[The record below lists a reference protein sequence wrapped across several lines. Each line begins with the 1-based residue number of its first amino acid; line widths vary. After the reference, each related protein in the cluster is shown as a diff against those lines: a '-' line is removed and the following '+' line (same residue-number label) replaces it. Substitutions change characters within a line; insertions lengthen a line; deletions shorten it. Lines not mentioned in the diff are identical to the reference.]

1 MIPSAS
7 GHPVHSGT
15 FTPEIWSTKLAVKYY
30 NASVLTHISNTD
42 YEGEISNMGDKVIIR
57 TLPTIEIRDYKKG
70 MTLKYDH
77 PESPNVELLIDRAK
91 YFAFG
96 VDDIDRY
103 QSDLQLLNDWSE
115 DAAEQM
121 KAVIDR
127 DVLGTIYADVDAAN
141 AGTTAGFESGDYDL
155 GTTGSPVSLHTGN
168 IIDYIVHLGSVLDE
182 QAVPETGRWIVLPT
196 WAANRVKRSELKDAS
211 LAGDGTSILRNGR
224 MGMIDRFTVY
234 RSNHVP
240 GIADSG
246 DRAYNIL
253 AGHKSALTFAS
264 QMTNVENLKAE
275 SSFGEKVRG
284 LHVYGFKVVNGK
296 GIASLYAKAGTPES

>member
-1 MIPSAS
+1 MP
-7 GHPVHSGT
+7 
-15 FTPEIWSTKLAVKYY
+15 
-30 NASVLTHISNTD
+30 D
-42 YEGEISNMGDKVIIR
+42 
-57 TLPTIEIRDYKKG
+57 IEIRDYQKG
-70 MTLKYDH
+70 KTIKYDA

-96 VDDIDRY
+96 VDDIDKY
-103 QSDLQLLNDWSE
+103 QSDLKLLNDWSD
-115 DAAEQM
+115 DAGEQM
-121 KAVIDR
+121 KAVVDR

-141 AGTTAGFESGDYDL
+141 QGTTAGAISASYGL
-155 GTTGSPVSLHTGN
+155 GTTGSAIQLHEDN

-182 QAVPETGRWIVLPT
+182 QAAPETGRWLVLPT
-196 WAANRVKRSELKDAS
+196 WATNRVKRSELKDAS

-240 GIADSG
+240 GVNDG
-246 DRAYNIL
+246 GNMCYNIL

-264 QMTNVENLKAE
+264 QIVKTESLKTE
-275 SSFGEKVRG
+275 SSFGQKVRG

-296 GIASLYAKAGTPES
+296 GIANLYARPGTSN